1 MQHHA
6 TLVQAGQPPL
16 AGKATSSGLPRD
28 LLEQVR
34 GRLGLLALL
43 MLFAFAIDPFF
54 YFGTWAVVTLGGGTV
69 AADYFRNAAYYW
81 SDLAVVAGDD
91 LELPALKL
99 RTEIPAQGERAWSIG
114 FPLNLGLTITEGVA
128 NGLVENSIEQR
139 IHYTGAI
146 NGGMSG
152 GPALDRRG
160 RVYGVNVSVVTGR
173 QLVGF
178 VVPAKHIPALLT
190 RAKSPLD
197 QAACCRLVA
206 ADR

>member
-81 SDLAVVAGDD
+81 SDLAVVAADH
-91 LELPALKL
+91 LPVPEPHVE
-99 RTEIPAQGERAWSIG
+99 RQERAYEDQG
-114 FPLNLGLTITEGVA
+114 HGGLSQS
-128 NGLVENSIEQR
+128 L
-139 IHYTGAI
+139 
-146 NGGMSG
+146 
-152 GPALDRRG
+152 
-160 RVYGVNVSVVTGR
+160 
-173 QLVGF
+173 
-178 VVPAKHIPALLT
+178 
-190 RAKSPLD
+190 
-197 QAACCRLVA
+197 
-206 ADR
+206 ADRPRLGFHARAGYAAAVP